1 MAWSTWT
8 PPFMNRQDTIL
19 RSGGHSNGCCITC
32 TLTPHILQKNGC
44 GPLCCLYTAKLTSK
58 FMPTLVASGNCTPSI
73 QTCECLGRLWLHPTI
88 RTQASCNDIEAE
100 LTRQGGRLPERL
112 IVRER
117 VWFACKKLKGY
128 SVSTKWELL
137 LLGTS
142 PRVSTWRNHTWS
154 NLPDLPLCIGN
165 RLWMGSSALA
175 VGECRTEGDLY
186 ILLHSAT
193 AKIYLKLGDVHAH
206 H

>member
-1 MAWSTWT
+1 MA
-8 PPFMNRQDTIL
+8 
-19 RSGGHSNGCCITC
+19 
-32 TLTPHILQKNGC
+32 PHINYTSAPRAYTMLKTCWYSDGSM
-44 GPLCCLYTAKLTSK
+44 CLWYRQETTIVSATS
-58 FMPTLVASGNCTPSI
+58 
-73 QTCECLGRLWLHPTI
+73 
-88 RTQASCNDIEAE
+88 AE
-100 LTRQGGRLPERL
+100 PMRRGGRLPERL